1 MTHANDIQGIRMH
14 GTGNR
19 LLLVDVTHLN
29 GVDPAELARTTPH
42 SIDALLVLDDRGD
55 DVVGVRVY
63 NRDGSDGGVCG
74 NGMRCVAAIGC
85 PHGGELIMESDIGRH
100 RGRVEPQGDGVWMV
114 TVDMPEAQLGAGAI
128 GLAQQADA
136 NDCISVELGTGP
148 MTLLPVSTGNPHLI
162 CVVDE
167 APSAELVNT
176 IGPAAQN
183 LREGGVNLHLV
194 KVLTPKSLALLPI
207 ERGVGPTAA
216 CATGAQAA
224 VAALHARGLCEADV
238 EVHMPGGALRIELG
252 TPTHVTG
259 PAAIDRGTS
268 QT

>member
-1 MTHANDIQGIRMH
+1 MSGSNDIQGIRMH

-19 LLLVDVTHLN
+19 VLLVDNMHLD
-29 GVDPAELARTTPH
+29 GMDPAELVRTTPH
-42 SIDALLVLDDRGD
+42 PIDALLVLDDRGD
-55 DVVGVRVY
+55 DVIGVRVY

-85 PHGGELIMESDIGRH
+85 PHGGELVMESDIGRH
-100 RGRVEPQGDGVWMV
+100 RGRVEPQGQGVWTV
-114 TVDMPEAQLGAGAI
+114 TVDMPPAKLGAGAI
-128 GLAQQADA
+128 GLARSADED
-136 NDCISVELGTGP
+136 DCISVDLGTGLLH
-148 MTLLPVSTGNPHLI
+148 LLPVSTGNPHLV

-176 IGPAAQN
+176 IGPAAQD

-194 KVLTPKSLALLPI
+194 KVLSPQSLALLPI

-216 CATGAQAA
+216 CATGAQAS
-224 VAALHARGLCEADV
+224 VAALHARGLCGPDV
-238 EVHMPGGALRIELG
+238 EVHMPGGTLRIELG

-259 PAAIDRGTS
+259 AAAIDRGAP
-268 QT
+268 QA